1 MVLFHCDYR
10 NPVAKIQLC
19 FSSVPVLN
27 TVACTNMVL
36 IHNKANNRVREE
48 KCSPESHK
56 YGISSGGKL
65 LSTRMRQKWTR
76 VNLDVPG
83 AAASWRDV
91 TKKGSGSPT
100 AYFVCAGDF
109 LFPPLLH
116 FWTALIP
123 SGVRTTLPLSLLL
136 WAPSQE
142 ALHYCRSTRA
152 FWAQL
157 EMNTAERRTKND
169 RAFLADVGYKKRPR
183 CGETSLTKG
192 VCQEHGETGL
202 QCGNDT
208 ARFRKRKLKL
218 SKHAATWGCWE
229 KWKSLHFVWFPSS
242 TGRGLPGKGPS
253 PSLAGCRAEERP
265 VAPAPG
271 KLGCGSPR
279 STQQDRAARLPLWP
293 ALILSALPG
302 ASAAQGSLI
311 TMGLPTTNLDTFAV
325 HSLFS
330 ELNVGMGRGALQGG
344 WWMVVSLTTFYF

>member
-1 MVLFHCDYR
+1 
-10 NPVAKIQLC
+10 
-19 FSSVPVLN
+19 
-27 TVACTNMVL
+27 MVL
-36 IHNKANNRVREE
+36 IHNKANNREREE

-56 YGISSGGKL
+56 YRISSGGKL

-76 VNLDVPG
+76 VNLEVPG

-91 TKKGSGSPT
+91 TEKGSGSPT

-109 LFPPLLH
+109 LFPPLPH
-116 FWTALIP
+116 FWTTLIP

-169 RAFLADVGYKKRPR
+169 RAFLADEGYKKRPR

-218 SKHAATWGCWE
+218 SKHTATWWCWE

-253 PSLAGCRAEERP
+253 PHWQGAELKRGQWHLLLA
-265 VAPAPG
+265 
-271 KLGCGSPR
+271 SW
-279 STQQDRAARLPLWP
+279 AAAHHVPHSRTG
-293 ALILSALPG
+293 LPG
-302 ASAAQGSLI
+302 
-311 TMGLPTTNLDTFAV
+311 
-325 HSLFS
+325 SLFDLIWS
-330 ELNVGMGRGALQGG
+330 YLHFQVPLQPKALLLPWGCPQQT
-344 WWMVVSLTTFYF
+344 WIHLQFIPYFPNLM